1 MLLQLTAA
9 KLLPAPLAVSIRVGY
24 TSLVLL
30 VFLTLQAFAGSAEQA
45 QLLEALKLGNQGKF
59 AQEVQLLDS
68 LVHSVPAALDDANRG
83 MAWNTLGTLHMLMG
97 DNEQSRRVSGTGF
110 RDRFQGVSGT
120 DELGFRDRR
129 TGFQGQTG
137 FQGRVSGTDELTP
150 ILWFQGFR
158 GFRDRRTNPHPFAL
172 QYRMN
177 PARRR
182 PPKEARLLI

>member
-97 DNEQSRRVSGTGF
+97 DNEQSRRVSGTAGFQGQGF
-110 RDRFQGVSGT
+110 RDRVSGT
-120 DELGFRDRR
+120 GLG
-129 TGFQGQTG
+129 TGFQGQT
-137 FQGRVSGTDELTP
+137 
-150 ILWFQGFR
+150 
-158 GFRDRRTNPHPFAL
+158 N
-172 QYRMN
+172 
-177 PARRR
+177 
-182 PPKEARLLI
+182 